1 MVELEILIQGRPYVV
16 ITVLDVRS
24 LHVGLVR
31 LLPKFSRL
39 LRTFLRLMRDRLLLL
54 ENYYRCFWPRRL
66 VGVRRVIVILS
77 VGEDRRVH
85 WDLIHGQDLLEVFM
99 VGAEVLHHV

>member
-31 LLPKFSRL
+31 LFPILSRL
-39 LRTFLRLMRDRLLLL
+39 LRTFLRLMGDRLLLL
-54 ENYYRCFWPRRL
+54 EDYYRCFWPRRL

-85 WDLIHGQDLLEVFM
+85 WDLIHGQYLLEVFM
-99 VGAEVLHHV
+99 VGAEVLNHV